1 MTTNGRLRRV
11 DSLGRVVLPADLRH
25 ALGIREGD
33 TLAIDVDGDH
43 LVLAKARPACV
54 FCGGGG
60 ELRELS
66 GKQVCTPCVATLTG
80 SDAVR

>member
-1 MTTNGRLRRV
+1 VTTNGRLRRV

-43 LVLAKARPACV
+43 LVLEKLRPACV
-54 FCGGGG
+54 FCGGGS
-60 ELRELS
+60 ELRELT
-66 GKQVCTPCVATLTG
+66 GKQVCRECVAMLTG
-80 SDAVR
+80 SDAGR